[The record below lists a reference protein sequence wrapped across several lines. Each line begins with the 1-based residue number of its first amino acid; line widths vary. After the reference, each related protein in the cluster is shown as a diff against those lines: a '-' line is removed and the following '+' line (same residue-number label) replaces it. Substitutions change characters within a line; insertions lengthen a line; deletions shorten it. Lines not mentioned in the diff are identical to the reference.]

1 MNSLQSFISSKFKT
15 LCKAFAC
22 LMCSRMMV
30 EVLLSSVFALFF
42 SFSMLCLAEQALV
55 GKLETFLV

>member
-1 MNSLQSFISSKFKT
+1 
-15 LCKAFAC
+15 
-22 LMCSRMMV
+22 MMV